1 MGGGGTDVRAAGEW
15 VEGVCSVESDKW
27 RVCCDPLHTA
37 SASPPPPHTF
47 SSSGPS
53 ASNSRA
59 QRSAP
64 PSPSVPG
71 PLPCRVSH
79 SRNAPTFRRE
89 GGAGRETDRGME
101 EEGRVQRL
109 NALSLRPSGGK
120 EREGGTGGG
129 GVTPA
134 VQIDSGTSGSKYER
148 SVCAGK

>member
-79 SRNAPTFRRE
+79 SWNAPTFRRKGE
-89 GGAGRETDRGME
+89 GGRHWVT
-101 EEGRVQRL
+101 
-109 NALSLRPSGGK
+109 
-120 EREGGTGGG
+120 TGGG
-129 GVTPA
+129 GFKLA
-134 VQIDSGTSGSKYER
+134 VQTAVHLAANMNEVCVRGSEVWER
-148 SVCAGK
+148 LKCVWGG